1 MTAGRPSAGEW
12 LARLRAREVGARE
25 LVELT
30 LARLDD
36 AAALN
41 AVAERRDHDALAAA
55 DAADARRASGDD
67 AVLLG
72 LPLTVKDV
80 LDVAGWRT
88 AAGSLARTG
97 HRALGDATVVA
108 RLRAAGAVVVAKTNA
123 PECSCSFETDNLL
136 IGCTLHPLDGAHTP
150 GGSSGGEAALLGA
163 DASIAGIGTDG
174 GGSIRAPSHFCGT
187 VGIRP
192 TVGRTPETG
201 LWPPTRAS
209 GMLDMTCV
217 GPMARHVDDLAL
229 LLGVIAG
236 ADGIDP
242 YAVDQPLGDPRAQ
255 QVEGL
260 RVGFYADHPRVPAT
274 TAGTREAV
282 RAAAAALERAGA
294 HVAEIAPPGA
304 DAELSATELF
314 FAASGAD
321 GGAGLRRAVA
331 AAGGRHHP
339 QFAAIL
345 GDGSGPAPTAEA
357 FFATQERF
365 FAFRAEV
372 RRAIGAFDL
381 VLSPVVAGPA
391 PRHGEPPAGLPA
403 EEYLRYEAFEYCHVN
418 AVAGVPV
425 AVVPVATED
434 GLPIG
439 VQIAAAPWRE
449 DLALA
454 GAAALE
460 TAFGGFAVNRALA
473 AA

>member
-1 MTAGRPSAGEW
+1 M
-12 LARLRAREVGARE
+12 
-25 LVELT
+25 
-30 LARLDD
+30 
-36 AAALN
+36 
-41 AVAERRDHDALAAA
+41 
-55 DAADARRASGDD
+55 
-67 AVLLG
+67 
-72 LPLTVKDV
+72 
-80 LDVAGWRT
+80 
-88 AAGSLARTG
+88 
-97 HRALGDATVVA
+97 
-108 RLRAAGAVVVAKTNA
+108 VVAKTNV

-201 LWPPTRAS
+201 LWPPTRAT

-242 YAVDQPLGDPRAQ
+242 YAVDQPLGDSRAQ
-255 QVEGL
+255 QVEGM

-294 HVAEIAPPGA
+294 HVEEIVPPGA

-321 GGAGLRRAVA
+321 GGAGLRGRSPLPA
-331 AAGGRHHP
+331 AATTRSSRRSSATGPVPRRRPRRSSPRRSGSSPSVPRCGAPSGR
-339 QFAAIL
+339 
-345 GDGSGPAPTAEA
+345 ST
-357 FFATQERF
+357 
-365 FAFRAEV
+365 
-372 RRAIGAFDL
+372 
-381 VLSPVVAGPA
+381 S
-391 PRHGEPPAGLPA
+391 
-403 EEYLRYEAFEYCHVN
+403 
-418 AVAGVPV
+418 
-425 AVVPVATED
+425 
-434 GLPIG
+434 
-439 VQIAAAPWRE
+439 W
-449 DLALA
+449 
-454 GAAALE
+454 
-460 TAFGGFAVNRALA
+460 
-473 AA
+473 